1 MMKLV
6 DLQFDFLTG
15 FMIVVMNLFYFHR
28 QKDEFIFITYRY
40 GNSEIER
47 DKL

>member
-1 MMKLV
+1 M
-6 DLQFDFLTG
+6 DLRGDFLTE
-15 FMIVVMNLFYFHR
+15 FMIVVINLFYFHH